1 MKRAILVLVLA
12 AFACGSVFSESEKN
26 LQKIYPIDSD
36 IYQAITALYISQ
48 GLALPS
54 TTGPWSADE
63 LLEMLEKIDTGKLSG
78 GTLAA
83 YQYASSELNRDTT
96 TFKFGFSAAMETYYH
111 TNTTDFTDESDW
123 VVGFAERK
131 PLLDINLETWPGE
144 YFYGYSS
151 VSVGNNCYNGWNATD
166 GFTSTLFG
174 QYALTTNI
182 PLVPPAV
189 MSDLDFNVPYRAFGA
204 FGGDGWS
211 AEFGRER
218 LSWGPGESGNFVIGD
233 QILYHNMGRITTYT
247 KNFKYTFLTSF
258 FPYPSNYY
266 PIIDSTTGN
275 YTGKGKDQ
283 SDPVSGI
290 KMFMAH
296 RLEWNMFKDKV
307 GFVLTEGIMYQ
318 SADNTLDLRILNPA
332 MIFHDY
338 YIRGNANSILSAEL
352 NFTPISYVNLY
363 GQVVVDEFALPGEP
377 MPGESGALPAAFGYM
392 AGAKGR
398 YPFGKGM
405 FFGSFEWA
413 LTDPYLYLRY
423 STSSTPQPLGDPGLN
438 YVVALRMFSNAG
450 GISYTDEF
458 MGYEYGG
465 DAIVYNANFGYKQ
478 FGKWNIAANFFFME
492 HGTFDQWTCW
502 TDVSDASDDV
512 STPTTT
518 HVTDNNGDLN
528 TSDRNA
534 VAYTTIVG
542 LKGGYTI
549 MRNFDIYLEAD
560 YIYIKNPGN
569 VSANDPISDFQ
580 LTAGISYSL

>member
-12 AFACGSVFSESEKN
+12 AFVCGSVFSESGKN

-96 TFKFGFSAAMETYYH
+96 TFKFGLSAAMEAYNH

-131 PLLDINLETWPGE
+131 PLLDISLEAWPGE
-144 YFYGYSS
+144 HFYGYSS
-151 VSVGNNCYNGWNATD
+151 MSVGNNCYNGWNATD
-166 GFTSTLFG
+166 GYTSTLFG

-258 FPYPSNYY
+258 FPYPDNYY
-266 PIIDSTTGN
+266 PIIDKTTGN
-275 YTGKGKDQ
+275 YTGNGRSQ
-283 SDPVSGI
+283 SALVSGI

-307 GFVLTEGIMYQ
+307 GFILTEGIMYQ

-352 NFTPISYVNLY
+352 NFTPIPYVNLY

-405 FFGSFEWA
+405 FFGFFEWA
-413 LTDPYLYLRY
+413 RTDPYLYLRDGSSY
-423 STSSTPQPLGDPGLN
+423 SQSLGDPGLN

-450 GISYTDEF
+450 GISYTEEF

-465 DAIVYNANFGYKQ
+465 DAIVYNANLGYKQ
-478 FGKWNIAANFFFME
+478 FGKWYVSANFFFME
-492 HGTFDQWTCW
+492 HGTFDKWTCW

-512 STPTTT
+512 STPTTI
-518 HVTDNNGDLN
+518 HVTDNNGDLD

-549 MRNFDIYLEAD
+549 MRNFDVYLEAD
-560 YIYIKNPGN
+560 YIYIKNPDN
-569 VSANDPISDFQ
+569 VSANAPIRDFQ
-580 LTAGISYSL
+580 LTASISYSL

>member
-1 MKRAILVLVLA
+1 MKKGILALVLA
-12 AFACGSVFSESEKN
+12 ASVSVSAFPGTGRN

-36 IYQAITALYISQ
+36 IYQAITSLYISQ

-63 LLEMLEKIDTGKLSG
+63 LLKMLDNIDTGRLSG

-83 YQYASSELNRDTT
+83 YQYASSELNRDTK
-96 TFKFGFSAAMETYYH
+96 TFKFGLSAAVEAYYH

-131 PLLDINLETWPGE
+131 PLLDLSLETWPGE
-144 YFYGYSS
+144 HFYGYSALT
-151 VSVGNNCYNGWNATD
+151 VGNNLYNGRNSTD
-166 GFTSTLFG
+166 GYTSTLFG

-182 PLVPPAV
+182 PLVPPAE
-189 MSDLDFNVPYRAFGA
+189 MDDLDFNVPYRAFGA

-233 QILYHNMGRITTYT
+233 QLLYHNMGRITTYT
-247 KNFKYTFLTSF
+247 KNFKYTFLASF
-258 FPYPSNYY
+258 FPYPGNYY
-266 PIIDSTTGN
+266 TSGSLVGAFTGQG
-275 YTGKGKDQ
+275 TSQ
-283 SDPVSGI
+283 AALVSGL

-296 RLEWNMFKDKV
+296 RLEWDMFKNKV

-318 SADNTLDLRILNPA
+318 SEDNTLDLRILNPA

-338 YIRGNANSILSAEL
+338 YIRGNANSLLSAEL
-352 NFTPISYVNLY
+352 NYSPISCVNLY
-363 GQVVVDEFALPGEP
+363 GQVVVDEFSLPGEP
-377 MPGESGALPAAFGYM
+377 VPGEAGALPSAFGYM

-423 STSSTPQPLGDPGLN
+423 GTSSTQSLGDPGLN
-438 YVVALRMFSNAG
+438 YVVALRMFSNAF
-450 GISYTDEF
+450 GISYTEEF
-458 MGYEYGG
+458 MGYQYGG
-465 DAIVYNANFGYKQ
+465 DAIVYNASLGYKQ
-478 FGKWNIAANFFFME
+478 FGKWYVSADLFYMI
-492 HGTFDQWTCW
+492 HGTHDKWTLW
-502 TDVSDASDDV
+502 TDVSDASLAV
-512 STPTTT
+512 STPSTSHDTG
-518 HVTDNNGDLN
+518 NNGDL
-528 TSDRNA
+528 TASTTRDA
-534 VAYTTIVG
+534 ASMTTIVG

-549 MRNFDIYLEAD
+549 MKNLDVYLEAD
-560 YIYIKNPGN
+560 YLYIKHPGN
-569 VSANDPISDFQ
+569 ISTNDPIRDFQ

>member
-1 MKRAILVLVLA
+1 MKRSILALVLLVSVCIA
-12 AFACGSVFSESEKN
+12 AIAESGKN
-26 LQKIYPIDSD
+26 HQKIYPIDSD
-36 IYQAITALYISQ
+36 VYQAITALYISQ

-54 TTGPWSADE
+54 TTGPWSEDE
-63 LLEMLEKIDTGKLSG
+63 LLKMLDKIDTDKLSG

-83 YQYASSELNRDTT
+83 YQYAVSELYHPTPA
-96 TFKFGFSAAMETYYH
+96 FKFGLTAAVEAYYH

-123 VVGFAERK
+123 VVGYQERK
-131 PLLDINLETWPGE
+131 PFLDIVLETWPGE
-144 YFYGYSS
+144 HFYGYSS
-151 VSVGNNCYNGWNATD
+151 FSLGNSCYNGWNSTD
-166 GFTSTLFG
+166 GYTSTLFG

-189 MSDLDFNVPYRAFGA
+189 MNDIDFNFPYRAFGA

-218 LSWGPGESGNFVIGD
+218 LSWGPGESGNFVVGD
-233 QILYHNMGRITTYT
+233 QLLYHNMGRITTYS

-258 FPYPSNYY
+258 FPYPGNYY
-266 PIIDSTTGN
+266 TSGSLVGAFTGQG
-275 YTGKGKDQ
+275 TSQ
-283 SDPVSGI
+283 SDLVSGI

-318 SADNTLDLRILNPA
+318 SDDNTLDLRILNPA
-332 MIFHDY
+332 AIFHNY
-338 YIRGNANSILSAEL
+338 YIRSNANSILSGEL
-352 NFTPISYVNLY
+352 NYSPISYVNLY

-377 MPGESGALPAAFGYM
+377 TAGESGALPSAFGYM

-423 STSSTPQPLGDPGLN
+423 GTSSTQSLGDPGLN
-438 YVVALRMFSNAG
+438 YVVALRMFSNAF
-450 GISYTDEF
+450 GISYTEEF

-465 DAIVYNANFGYKQ
+465 DAIVYNANLGYRQ
-478 FGKWNIAANFFFME
+478 FGKWYVSANFFFME
-492 HGTFDQWTCW
+492 HGTFDKWTCW

-518 HVTDNNGDLN
+518 HVTANNGDLD
-528 TSDRNA
+528 TSDRDA

-542 LKGGYTI
+542 IKGGYTI
-549 MRNFDIYLEAD
+549 MRNLDVYLEAD

-569 VSANDPISDFQ
+569 VSTNDPISDFQ
-580 LTAGISYSL
+580 LTVGVSYSL